1 MKSMLLDDKST
12 HYLNFDIII
21 QDFGTGM
28 SLENLGTLFLN
39 FNKLEDTS
47 GMNKYG
53 IGLGLSIC
61 KNLIEQ
67 MGGKVSVSSKLNK
80 GTIFTINFKAAC
92 VLDEKSFFFEQ

>member
-21 QDFGTGM
+21 QDFGAGM

-53 IGLGLSIC
+53 I
-61 KNLIEQ
+61 
-67 MGGKVSVSSKLNK
+67 
-80 GTIFTINFKAAC
+80 
-92 VLDEKSFFFEQ
+92 